1 MQARSQTP
9 KRSTNP
15 SGYRGP
21 TAQKD
26 PIGTVSRV
34 TVTRGGCEKRTRRPP
49 EKKLKTKKDTEN
61 LTTKMKL
68 KLLAH
73 RDRVNSGAEKKKK
86 MKIAYRK
93 E

>member
-15 SGYRGP
+15 SDYRGP

-34 TVTRGGCEKRTRRPP
+34 TVTGGGGCEKRTRRPP

-73 RDRVNSGAEKKKK
+73 RDRVKPGAEKKKK
-86 MKIAYRK
+86 KIAYRK